1 MLFPCEMAFLIWG
14 IQMKKSIM
22 TLVIIL
28 MMALLFNGCKSTEE
42 KTEMT
47 TEETS
52 DNVDQV
58 EDEKSSNQDTN
69 GNQDTLKKEEMLK
82 DTSEQD
88 SDEKDEQNGTES
100 EKETPV
106 AVHGKLSVKDT
117 QLVDANGDAYQIQ
130 GVSTHGINWF
140 PEYINKEGFQSMRD
154 DWGINCVRI
163 AMYTAE
169 SESYCEGGNKEQLK
183 TLVKQGV
190 DYATELGMY
199 VIIDWHILH
208 DLDPN
213 KYKQDAIA
221 FFDEMSELYADYDN
235 VLYEICNEPNGGT
248 SWSQVKDYANEVI
261 PVIKEHD
268 PNAVIIV
275 GTPTWSQDVDLAA
288 MDPIEGYDNI
298 MYTIHFYADTHRD
311 NIRQKMEKAL
321 AAGIPVFC
329 TEFGVCDASGS
340 GANNFDEGNKWIQ
353 AMDDNG
359 VSYCIWNLSN
369 KNETSSLIKSGCIKK
384 SGWTKDDLS
393 EAGVWYIEVLGKDVN
408 EIGKTSPSDNAAE
421 DTKDA
426 ENNGNNTATENET
439 NNKSVNSNKSNDNN
453 NDNETTA
460 DDKKIRKDSDKSKN
474 SESKSG
480 NLKVSINCSN
490 HWSDGSKEFYQYD
503 VKIQNDGSSAVDGWN
518 VQLDFEQSITIDQS
532 WNGNYVTSG
541 NSITIQPVDYNQK
554 IEAGQSVDMGLI
566 IKTSQT
572 QKTPNVSLN

>member
-1 MLFPCEMAFLIWG
+1 
-14 IQMKKSIM
+14 MKKSIM

-28 MMALLFNGCKSTEE
+28 MMVLLFTGCKSTEE

-58 EDEKSSNQDTN
+58 EDEKNSNQNEN
-69 GNQDTLKKEEMLK
+69 GNQNSAIEEETTK
-82 DTSEQD
+82 DTSGQAM
-88 SDEKDEQNGTES
+88 DEKAESNEKES
-100 EKETPV
+100 EKETNNSDKTSVDTKTKNKKGTPV
-106 AVHGKLSVKDT
+106 EVHGKLSVKGT
-117 QLVDANGDAYQIQ
+117 QLVDANGNAYQIQ

-140 PEYINKEGFQSMRD
+140 PEYVNKEGFQSMRD
-154 DWGINCVRI
+154 DWGINCVRL

-169 SESYCEGGNKEQLK
+169 SNSYCEGGNKEQLK

-213 KYKQDAIA
+213 KYKKDALE
-221 FFDEMSELYADYDN
+221 FFDEMAGLYADYDN

-261 PVIKEHD
+261 PVIKKHD
-268 PNAVIIV
+268 ENAVIIV

-321 AAGIPVFC
+321 DAGIPVFC

-369 KNETSSLIKSGCIKK
+369 KNETSSLIKSGCTKK

-408 EIGKTSPSDNAAE
+408 EIGRTSSSDPATENM
-421 DTKDA
+421 
-426 ENNGNNTATENET
+426 ENNGNHTAIETEI
-439 NNKSVNSNKSNDNN
+439 NKK
-453 NDNETTA
+453 TGT
-460 DDKKIRKDSDKSKN
+460 DSDKSKN
-474 SESKSG
+474 SESKNG
-480 NLKVSINCSN
+480 NLKVSVNCSN

-503 VKIQNDGSSAVDGWN
+503 VKIQNEGSTTVDGWS
-518 VQLDFEQSITIDQS
+518 VQLDFEKSVSIDQS

-541 NSITIQPVDYNQK
+541 NSISIQPVDYNQK
-554 IEAGQSVDMGLI
+554 IEAGQSVDVGLI
-566 IKTSQT
+566 IKAGQE
-572 QKTPNVSLN
+572 QKTPNVSLK